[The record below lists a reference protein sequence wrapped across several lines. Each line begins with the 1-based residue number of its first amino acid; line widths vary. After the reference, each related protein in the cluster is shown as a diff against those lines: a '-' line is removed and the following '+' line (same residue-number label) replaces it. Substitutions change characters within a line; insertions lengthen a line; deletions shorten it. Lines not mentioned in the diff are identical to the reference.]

1 MNRLTFVRNVWSD
14 MLKRGGVEKVLFD
27 QMKIVDAVPNK
38 VTFELPVDER
48 HINRLGIVHGGVL
61 STLVDIGGS
70 LALCTHGVFATG
82 VSTDL
87 ATTFLK
93 AAGKPGQS
101 VLIEAHCQRMGRTMA
116 FTFVELKH
124 PTTGELLA
132 RGNHTKYI
140 ANIWNSE
147 KNVKFD
153 A

>member
-1 MNRLTFVRNVWSD
+1 MNRLAFVRNVWAD
-14 MLKRGGVEKVLFD
+14 MLKHGGVEKVLFD
-27 QMKIVDAVPNK
+27 QMKVVGAEPNK
-38 VTFELPVDER
+38 VVFDLPIDER

-70 LALCTHGVFATG
+70 LALCSNGVFSTG
-82 VSTDL
+82 VTTDL

-93 AAGKPGQS
+93 AAGKPGQ
-101 VLIEAHCQRMGRTMA
+101 VVRMEGHCQRMGRTMA
-116 FTFVELKH
+116 FTFVELKN

-153 A
+153 